1 MSGIISD
8 NVGRSSGLV
17 KAVEAA
23 GGAWTQKSKT
33 TLSGDAATWTIDG
46 IFDDN
51 KDIYNIQFI
60 LGCTADQE
68 LYGRV
73 RQGGATISTSSY
85 EWNMG
90 HAAYNDSWSVGGSTG
105 GTSWSLTPQNIDT
118 FTGQIGFGLWNW
130 YIYKPYGT
138 AQQVQIIESSAANA
152 PDGYVIAEV
161 GSRTLVNTPAAITGL
176 HFLASVGA
184 NLKDGS
190 TLWVSY
196 LD

>member
-1 MSGIISD
+1 MSGIITD
-8 NVGRSSGLV
+8 NLGRSGGLI
-17 KAVEAA
+17 KAVEAG

-51 KDIYNIQFI
+51 KDIYNVQFI
-60 LGCTADQE
+60 LGSSVTHTVGC
-68 LYGRV
+68 RV
-73 RQGGATISTSSY
+73 RQGGATISTSNY
-85 EWNMG
+85 EWMMG
-90 HAAYNDSWSVGGSTG
+90 HAGAGDTWTQGGST
-105 GTSWSLTPQNIDT
+105 SSSAWELTPQNIGT

-176 HFLASVGA
+176 HFLASGGA